1 LRYLQITSFS
11 TFRKSGAKFGS
22 SDSLTTF
29 FKGRSGAKFG
39 SSDSLTTFFKG
50 RSGAKFGSSDSL
62 TTFFKGRS
70 GAKPPVKLS
79 LALT

>member
-1 LRYLQITSFS
+1 MRTKLNLRYLQITSFS

-50 RSGAKFGSSDSL
+50 RSGAK
-62 TTFFKGRS
+62 
-70 GAKPPVKLS
+70 PPVKLS